1 MATINGIQKRNNSST
16 AKAPSPLSLAINSV
30 AVKERFEKMLGENAG
45 SYLSSVLTVYNNDKL
60 LRAADYHTVLAAAAT
75 AASLKLQIVPTLGEA
90 YIVAYAGIAQF
101 QIGYKGLIQL
111 AMRSGYM
118 KKIIMVPV
126 YEGELKHWNK
136 FDETYE
142 LGEAVS
148 DNVVGYFAAIETVGG
163 FRKAHYSTKEQVLA
177 HAKRFSKAFNKGPWK
192 TDFDAMAC
200 KTVLLPILKTYAPK
214 SIELLTAFENDG
226 KAAVLNEE
234 TGEAE
239 YIDVDA
245 ENATEQAQE
254 LTEGGKVDTAAGE
267 IFTAEEIE
275 ASMK

>member
-1 MATINGIQKRNNSST
+1 
-16 AKAPSPLSLAINSV
+16 
-30 AVKERFEKMLGENAG
+30 ML
-45 SYLSSVLTVYNNDKL
+45 
-60 LRAADYHTVLAAAAT
+60 
-75 AASLKLQIVPTLGEA
+75 
-90 YIVAYAGIAQF
+90 F
-101 QIGYKGLIQL
+101 
-111 AMRSGYM
+111 RS
-118 KKIIMVPV
+118 
-126 YEGELKHWNK
+126 
-136 FDETYE
+136 
-142 LGEAVS
+142 
-148 DNVVGYFAAIETVGG
+148 
-163 FRKAHYSTKEQVLA
+163 
-177 HAKRFSKAFNKGPWK
+177 PWK

-245 ENATEQAQE
+245 EQAQEQAQE
-254 LTEGGKVDTAAGE
+254 LTEGGKVDTVTGE

>member
-1 MATINGIQKRNNSST
+1 M
-16 AKAPSPLSLAINSV
+16 
-30 AVKERFEKMLGENAG
+30 
-45 SYLSSVLTVYNNDKL
+45 
-60 LRAADYHTVLAAAAT
+60 LAAAAT

-118 KKIIMVPV
+118 KKIIMEPV

-254 LTEGGKVDTAAGE
+254 LAEGGKVDTATGE

>member
-1 MATINGIQKRNNSST
+1 
-16 AKAPSPLSLAINSV
+16 
-30 AVKERFEKMLGENAG
+30 
-45 SYLSSVLTVYNNDKL
+45 
-60 LRAADYHTVLAAAAT
+60 
-75 AASLKLQIVPTLGEA
+75 
-90 YIVAYAGIAQF
+90 
-101 QIGYKGLIQL
+101 
-111 AMRSGYM
+111 M

-254 LTEGGKVDTAAGE
+254 LTEGGKVDTATGE